1 LDIMELPVNY
11 YKGRGPAMYFDFID
25 NGPTLVI
32 PEFIILTENRIQVID
47 SEGASL
53 VDTTATTH
61 H

>member
-1 LDIMELPVNY
+1 MELPVNY

-47 SEGASL
+47 
-53 VDTTATTH
+53 
-61 H
+61 